1 MPPPQEIQNFLYWFK
16 VNLWHPLLDA
26 SWIILLL
33 GLLRWFKE
41 GRLGARMLGAAAWAA
56 LPGLLILLYS
66 NMKAFPWFG
75 LALGTAAW
83 LYPLRPLLRGMT
95 REEWFPMALFMVAL
109 NALGLVI
116 LLPMS
121 VCLAGRWREAFMAA
135 QIGGGLWMLRN
146 GALGIR
152 ELSGLRLSRA
162 FLAVLFSLFH
172 LVGLSFLL
180 HFLGAPP
187 AILKAV
193 FYG

>member
-1 MPPPQEIQNFLYWFK
+1 MPPPQEIQNFFYWFK

-26 SWIILLL
+26 AWIILLL

-56 LPGLLILLYS
+56 LPGLLILLYY
-66 NMKAFPWFG
+66 KLKVFPWFT

-180 HFLGAPP
+180 HFLGAP
-187 AILKAV
+187 ATVLKAV